1 MECALDSES
10 DSEYEENYENNSSE
24 DTKSYA
30 EDDLSDDSSEES
42 FDKFDQND
50 LAEVLENQYIDPD
63 NLDHHGTNIV
73 NKVQEQ

>member
-1 MECALDSES
+1 MS
-10 DSEYEENYENNSSE
+10 N
-24 DTKSYA
+24 
-30 EDDLSDDSSEES
+30 DSSEES

-73 NKVQEQ
+73 NKVQEQQT